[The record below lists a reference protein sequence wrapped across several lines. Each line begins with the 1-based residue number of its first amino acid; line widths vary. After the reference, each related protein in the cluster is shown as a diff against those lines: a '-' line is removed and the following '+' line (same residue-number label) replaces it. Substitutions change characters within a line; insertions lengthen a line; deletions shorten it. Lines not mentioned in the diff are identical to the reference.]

1 VNPPETTATRLRFVA
16 VGGAVILVVAL
27 ASIFGRRHNP
37 SAIQPSPSSVPA
49 TAQREV
55 AHAQHVSY
63 GDVIKGRIAT
73 AGAHDVYSFSANPGD
88 VIHVSGEGCDLGN
101 FVVDLVETS
110 GREVAGPSCRPG
122 TDARLPDGGTYE
134 LVINAADGGAGSYR
148 FVLQDGSSSS
158 TK

>member
-1 VNPPETTATRLRFVA
+1 VNQPETTATRWRFVA

-27 ASIFGRRHNP
+27 ASIFGGRPNP
-37 SAIQPSPSSVPA
+37 PASKPSSSSVSA

-55 AHAQHVSY
+55 THAQHVSY
-63 GDVIKGRIAT
+63 GDVIKGRIET
-73 AGAHDVYSFSANPGD
+73 AGAHDVYSFSASPGD

-101 FVVDLVETS
+101 FVVDLVETD
-110 GREVAGPSCRPG
+110 GREVTGPSCRPG
-122 TDARLPDGGTYE
+122 TDTRLPDGGTYE
-134 LVINAADGGAGSYR
+134 LVIKEADGGAGSYQ

>member
-1 VNPPETTATRLRFVA
+1 VNQPETTETRWRFVA

-27 ASIFGRRHNP
+27 ASIFGSRHNP
-37 SAIQPSPSSVPA
+37 PASQPSISSVPP

-63 GDVIKGRIAT
+63 GDVIKGRIET
-73 AGAHDVYSFSANPGD
+73 AGAHVVYSFSANPGD

-101 FVVDLVETS
+101 FVLDLVETD
-110 GREVAGPSCRPG
+110 GREVSGPSCRPG
-122 TDARLPDGGTYE
+122 TDTRLPDGGTYE

-148 FVLQDGSSSS
+148 FVLQDGASS

>member
-1 VNPPETTATRLRFVA
+1 
-16 VGGAVILVVAL
+16 
-27 ASIFGRRHNP
+27 
-37 SAIQPSPSSVPA
+37 VPA
-49 TAQREV
+49 TAQHEV

-63 GDVIKGRIAT
+63 GDVIKGRIVT

-101 FVVDLVETS
+101 FVLDLVETD

-122 TDARLPDGGTYE
+122 TDTRLTDGGTYE

>member
-1 VNPPETTATRLRFVA
+1 MNQPETPVTRWRFVA

-37 SAIQPSPSSVPA
+37 PASQPSSTSA
-49 TAQREV
+49 STTAQSAL
-55 AHAQHVSY
+55 AHAPRVSY
-63 GDVIKGRIAT
+63 GDIVKGRIET

-101 FVVDLVETS
+101 FVLDLVEAD

-122 TDARLPDGGTYE
+122 SDMRLTDGGTYE
-134 LVINAADGGAGSYR
+134 LVINAADGGAGSYH
-148 FVLQDGSSSS
+148 FVLQDASSS